1 MAASRAAR
9 RQRGF
14 SRFLR
19 ASRRFLQFFFQLFV
33 ILRITDPVSSSP

>member
-19 ASRRFLQFFFQLFV
+19 ASRRFLQFFQLFV